1 MYRIHVCFVTSIHQ
15 FKFTNAQYG
24 YTCRSFYYFN
34 IKMKTTIVDDDD
46 DDDENKRYDSGDIKL
61 YTGKALRRR

>member
-46 DDDENKRYDSGDIKL
+46 DDENKRYDSGDIKL